1 MRGLGF
7 NRNVIYNDSTF
18 YKVEDEVQ
26 ELEDKTK
33 QVVINMVKTEL
44 TSDNEGETIETR
56 VMRIMEDKTPIADVA
71 PIIYTEAKDGVN
83 PMYDVR
89 ADKFDL
95 ALNELSGVH
104 KSNAEAYAMSI
115 SKQLSEGAGQG
126 QAGEGDASEA

>member
-7 NRNVIYNDSTF
+7 NRNVRFNETTF
-18 YKVEDEVQ
+18 YKVEEKIEQ
-26 ELEDKTK
+26 LEDKSE
-33 QVVINMVKTEL
+33 QIVINMVKTEL

-83 PMYDVR
+83 PIYDVR

-95 ALNELSGVH
+95 ALDELSGVH

-115 SKQLSEGAGQG
+115 SKQLSEGAGQS
-126 QAGEGDASEA
+126 QAPEGDASEA